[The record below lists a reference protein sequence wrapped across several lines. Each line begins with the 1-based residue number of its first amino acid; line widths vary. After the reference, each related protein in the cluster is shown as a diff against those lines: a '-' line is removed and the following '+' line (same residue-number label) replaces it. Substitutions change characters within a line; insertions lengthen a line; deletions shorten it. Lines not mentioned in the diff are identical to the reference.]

1 MGNTV
6 GSQRKLTKRQEEV
19 LIGTILGDGVLELN
33 GRYPRLRI
41 DHSAKQKEYVRWKY
55 KIFSNFISGKIRYF
69 MGKRNKKTGKKY
81 THCKF
86 DTISSPVFERFYKAF
101 YQNGKKKIPKN
112 IKELL
117 KSPLSLA
124 VWFMDD
130 GYKRNDCNA
139 LRINTDR
146 FALGEQKLLME
157 ALKENFGIRAKLH
170 RKGKCWNIYIPSS
183 ESKKFSRLIG
193 KYVIKAMRYK
203 LPLTP

>member
-1 MGNTV
+1 M
-6 GSQRKLTKRQEEV
+6 
-19 LIGTILGDGVLELN
+19 LGDGVLELN
-33 GRYPRLRI
+33 GRYPRLRV

-55 KIFSNFISGKIRYF
+55 KIFSNFISNKMRCF
-69 MGKRNKKTGKKY
+69 LGKRNKKTGKRY

-101 YQNGKKKIPKN
+101 YRNGKRKIPEN

-117 KSPLSLA
+117 KNPLSLA

-139 LRINTDR
+139 LRINTDA
-146 FALGEQKLLME
+146 FTLKEQKLLID
-157 ALKENFGIRAKLH
+157 ALKRNFGINAKLH
-170 RKGKCWNIYIPSS
+170 RKGKDWNIYIPSS
-183 ESKKFSRLIG
+183 ESKKFSNLIG
-193 KYVIKAMRYK
+193 KFVIKTMRYK